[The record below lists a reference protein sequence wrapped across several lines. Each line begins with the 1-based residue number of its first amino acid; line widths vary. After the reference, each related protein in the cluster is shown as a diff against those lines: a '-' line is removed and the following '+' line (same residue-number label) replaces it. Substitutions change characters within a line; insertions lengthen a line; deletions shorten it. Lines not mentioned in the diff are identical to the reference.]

1 MRRVAVVP
9 TIRKQEDTLYTSKT
23 VAKLLSCAFEVWMDQ
38 QYSNSS
44 FAPGVR
50 FAAGDS
56 VYSNAD
62 WIVVLGGDGSMLRAA
77 KSAVRHDIPLIGI
90 NLGRLGYT
98 AELEKDELE
107 LLEKIGRNEYSIERR
122 MMLSVLRVDPAGRR
136 TICESA
142 LNDVVVARGG
152 YSKIV
157 DLKLCA
163 DGKSVRTIRADG
175 IIFATPTGST
185 AYSMTAG
192 GSVLDP
198 TLECI
203 CATPVCPLSRYAR
216 PIVFSGNSVLEL
228 ENVGE
233 RGVFVGVTVDG
244 SETLPLAQGEKIVI
258 RRSDLH
264 VQMLTLK
271 NDGFFGVL
279 NNKLSEYELKN

>member
-9 TIRKQEDTLYTSKT
+9 TIRIPNDRLYTEQT
-23 VAKLLSCAFEVWMDQ
+23 VAKLLQCGFEVWMDRA
-38 QYSNSS
+38 YSNTAFSTG
-44 FAPGVR
+44 AR
-50 FAAGDS
+50 FAVGEAL
-56 VYSNAD
+56 YSNVD

-77 KSAVRHDIPLIGI
+77 KSAVRYDLPLLGI

-107 LLEKIGRNEYSIERR
+107 LLEKIGKGEYIIERR
-122 MMLSVLRVDPAGRR
+122 MTLFVERVEASGRQ
-136 TICESA
+136 TLCESA

-163 DGKSVRTIRADG
+163 DGKAVRTIRSDG

-203 CATPVCPLSRYAR
+203 CATPICPLSGYAR

-228 ENVGE
+228 ENVGD

-244 SETLPLAQGEKIVI
+244 AEAFPLAQGEKIEI
-258 RRSDLH
+258 RRSDLY
-264 VQMLTLK
+264 VRMLALK

-279 NNKLSEYELKN
+279 NNKLSKYELKN